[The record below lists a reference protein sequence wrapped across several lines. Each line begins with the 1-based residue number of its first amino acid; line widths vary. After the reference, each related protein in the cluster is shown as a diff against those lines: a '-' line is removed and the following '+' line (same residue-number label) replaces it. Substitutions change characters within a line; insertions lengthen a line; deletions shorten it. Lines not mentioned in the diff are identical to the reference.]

1 MCEGRPDLTGK
12 ASFEISPKRSTK
24 NRVQES
30 GRLVPTDFENRVT
43 EAVEKVS
50 ESIVSVSSMR
60 LERRFFGV
68 VPLEGQGSGIVL
80 DRKGLIITNNH
91 VIDGANQVHVGF
103 KDGRTFVGE
112 VVGSDEATDVAVIR
126 LDAGDL
132 PAADLGDSESLKVGQ
147 FVLAIGNALALPG
160 GPTVS
165 TGVLSAKGRPLPGS
179 DFIFEGLLQ
188 TDAAVNPGNS
198 GGPLA
203 DLDGRV
209 IGITTMMI
217 PYAQGMGFAIPINTV
232 KRIAQEILENGT
244 VTRQWIGIS
253 GVDLSPPLAQRY
265 GIKAD
270 FGFLVAEVT
279 PGSPASLAGLRPGD
293 VVMGAD
299 GAEIRQTKDLLF
311 ALSKIPPGGSIGLD
325 VNRMGSTGRLQVRP
339 AESRRA
345 QGFGNGQHGYR

>member
-1 MCEGRPDLTGK
+1 MALSG
-12 ASFEISPKRSTK
+12 FES
-24 NRVQES
+24 Q
-30 GRLVPTDFENRVT
+30 VT
-43 EAVEKVS
+43 QAVEKLG

-68 VPLEGQGSGIVL
+68 IPLEGQGSGIIL
-80 DRKGLIITNNH
+80 DRKGLIVTNNH
-91 VIDGANQVHVGF
+91 VIDGANQVHVNL

-126 LDAGDL
+126 VNASDL
-132 PAADLGDSESLKVGQ
+132 PAAELGNSEALKVGQ

-165 TGVLSAKGRPLPGS
+165 MGVLSAKGRPLPGT

-203 DLDGRV
+203 DLDGRI

-232 KRIAQEILENGT
+232 KKIAQEILESGR
-244 VTRQWIGIS
+244 VSRRWIGIS
-253 GVDLSPPLAQRY
+253 GIDVTPQVARRYDLQAQ
-265 GIKAD
+265 A
-270 FGFLVAEVT
+270 GFLIAEVV
-279 PGSPASLAGLRPGD
+279 PRSPADYAGLRGGD
-293 VVMGAD
+293 VIVGAD
-299 GAEIRQTKDLLF
+299 GGAVNHTKDLLL
-311 ALSKIPPGGSIGLD
+311 AISKVGTGGVISLE
-325 VNRMGSTGRLQVRP
+325 VNRMGRSGAVEVKPSETSPIARSDGR
-339 AESRRA
+339 
-345 QGFGNGQHGYR
+345 